1 MREQCRGMEDGPRGD
16 VYAERLDNR
25 LHVFECVPNRIG
37 VEGIAGYRL
46 QLRILDRYACRRT
59 RQRANA
65 MTSEKRGLHRFE
77 SDASARAYDENFRR
91 GQLPF

>member
-1 MREQCRGMEDGPRGD
+1 
-16 VYAERLDNR
+16 
-25 LHVFECVPNRIG
+25 
-37 VEGIAGYRL
+37 
-46 QLRILDRYACRRT
+46 LDRYACRRT

>member
-37 VEGIAGYRL
+37 VEASP
-46 QLRILDRYACRRT
+46 DT
-59 RQRANA
+59 V
-65 MTSEKRGLHRFE
+65 SSFE
-77 SDASARAYDENFRR
+77 FWIGMLAAERASART
-91 GQLPF
+91 L